1 MRPRSFFVDVPPRG
15 AREGKIPFSQRLFL
29 SDRNGGTALWSL
41 IGSTCQNLEESKL
54 IDARAST
61 ILPGAAR
68 NDCSKVRLFK
78 GDVQGH
84 PGATAAL
91 CPAPGSCVLAP
102 TLTER
107 IMRRIALLW
116 LVLTPLWIGFSF
128 YASTS
133 KIAFVPPALA
143 VIVAALYWLHAK
155 FVVAVAGEPEPR
167 PRPARVNPRP
177 PRNPLTP
184 PVAAPSPGL
193 VRPALIA
200 VGVGACFGGAAIA
213 FFQLH
218 RPVANYSAAANA
230 IQSNAAIAVQ
240 TEAVKSQSLAAEPKA
255 VPTQGVQSPALAT
268 APQIKDNPTV
278 TSSDNAGTRRAEA
291 QISPEGQQSS
301 AQPRCNVSLC
311 ETHYQSFRAS
321 DCTYQP
327 YSGARQ
333 YCAR

>member
-1 MRPRSFFVDVPPRG
+1 
-15 AREGKIPFSQRLFL
+15 
-29 SDRNGGTALWSL
+29 
-41 IGSTCQNLEESKL
+41 
-54 IDARAST
+54 
-61 ILPGAAR
+61 
-68 NDCSKVRLFK
+68 
-78 GDVQGH
+78 
-84 PGATAAL
+84 
-91 CPAPGSCVLAP
+91 LA
-102 TLTER
+102 
-107 IMRRIALLW
+107 
-116 LVLTPLWIGFSF
+116 
-128 YASTS
+128 
-133 KIAFVPPALA
+133 
-143 VIVAALYWLHAK
+143 
-155 FVVAVAGEPEPR
+155 
-167 PRPARVNPRP
+167 
-177 PRNPLTP
+177 
-184 PVAAPSPGL
+184 
-193 VRPALIA
+193 RPALIA

-218 RPVANYSAAANA
+218 RPVPNYSAAANA

-255 VPTQGVQSPALAT
+255 VPTQAVQSPALAT

-311 ETHYQSFRAS
+311 ETYYQSFRAS